1 MTNAK
6 PRSKLKKQKED
17 WEGGWSKWFE
27 QAKKNKDK
35 RAKEAKEPGWD
46 DGFRLGFMGAVL
58 TRSETNIAPP
68 IATIQQLANEQLDK
82 QNVEDSSHAGFVR
95 GFKVGWGFGWT
106 SDKK

>member
-1 MTNAK
+1 
-6 PRSKLKKQKED
+6 
-17 WEGGWSKWFE
+17 
-27 QAKKNKDK
+27 
-35 RAKEAKEPGWD
+35 
-46 DGFRLGFMGAVL
+46 MGAVL

-82 QNVEDSSHAGFVR
+82 QNVEASSHAGFVR